1 MTGGLWIHNNFK
13 VSCTMQYPETL
24 YKNEHHLFIKGGQ
37 LVIVGKQLSHKIW
50 KSKSNN
56 TYFFSKIANPTDT

>member
-1 MTGGLWIHNNFK
+1 
-13 VSCTMQYPETL
+13 MQYPETL